1 MAWIRQPSTI
11 SSTPFRH
18 AELVEPQVVRD
29 SDLSDRNDLPVLGRA
44 WWSLNRFPVGTIA

>member
-1 MAWIRQPSTI
+1 MDQAAIDDLI
-11 SSTPFRH
+11 DALSSH

-44 WWSLNRFPVGTIA
+44 WWSLNRFPVGRIA